1 MAKKVTTD
9 LDEVK
14 IDRTE
19 EQAIKDVVRA
29 HLNDENHLISEENIL
44 NPKTEELKE
53 HPEAKPKKSRKR

>member
-44 NPKTEELKE
+44 NPKTEEPKE
-53 HPEAKPKKSRKR
+53 LPEAKPKKSRKR